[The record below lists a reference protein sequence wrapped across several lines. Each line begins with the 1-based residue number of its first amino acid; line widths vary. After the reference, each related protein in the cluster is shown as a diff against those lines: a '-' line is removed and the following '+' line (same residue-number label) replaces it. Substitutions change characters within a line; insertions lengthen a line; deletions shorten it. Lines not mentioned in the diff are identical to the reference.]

1 MIERLNILVL
11 TMMGIG
17 NSKYAP
23 GTVASFI
30 TCIIYICLYNFQV
43 NIFLLFLLT
52 GFISCSVFKS
62 QDFNPY
68 VGVFQV
74 KVLDVDGAGDVP
86 AVLSIFKNND
96 NYISTIIY
104 EIGGVENDMEILS
117 SYEIDHTTFIIE
129 AFLDGNQI
137 DFELNIEDDKVSGIA
152 AGTFEVLGYR
162 ITK

>member
-1 MIERLNILVL
+1 MFEYYKLIRLKTNLIFLL
-11 TMMGIG
+11 SAYPPLKM
-17 NSKYAP
+17 K
-23 GTVASFI
+23 
-30 TCIIYICLYNFQV
+30 NF
-43 NIFLLFLLT
+43 FLLFLFT
-52 GFISCSVFKS
+52 GFISCSIFKS
-62 QDFNPY
+62 QDFNPF

-86 AVLSIFKNND
+86 AILSIFKNND

-104 EIGGVENDMEILS
+104 EIEGVENDMEILS

-137 DFELNIEDDKVSGIA
+137 DFELNFEDNKVTGIA
-152 AGTFEVLGYR
+152 AGTFEVEGYR

>member
-1 MIERLNILVL
+1 MFEYYKLIRLKTNLIFLL
-11 TMMGIG
+11 LAYPPLKMK
-17 NSKYAP
+17 N
-23 GTVASFI
+23 
-30 TCIIYICLYNFQV
+30 L
-43 NIFLLFLLT
+43 FLLFLFT
-52 GFISCSVFKS
+52 GFISCSIFKS
-62 QDFNPY
+62 QDFNPF

-86 AVLSIFKNND
+86 AILSIFKNND

-104 EIGGVENDMEILS
+104 EIEGVENDMEILS

-137 DFELNIEDDKVSGIA
+137 DFELNFEDNKVTGIA
-152 AGTFEVLGYR
+152 AGTFEVEGYR

>member
-1 MIERLNILVL
+1 MFEYYKLIRLKTNLIFLL
-11 TMMGIG
+11 SAYPPLKMK
-17 NSKYAP
+17 N
-23 GTVASFI
+23 
-30 TCIIYICLYNFQV
+30 L
-43 NIFLLFLLT
+43 FLLFLFT
-52 GFISCSVFKS
+52 GFISCSIFKS
-62 QDFNPY
+62 QDFNPF

-86 AVLSIFKNND
+86 AILSIFKNND

-104 EIGGVENDMEILS
+104 EIEGVENDMEILS

-137 DFELNIEDDKVSGIA
+137 DFELNFEDNKVTGIA
-152 AGTFEVLGYR
+152 AGTFEVEGYR

>member
-1 MIERLNILVL
+1 MFEYYKLIRLKTNLIFLL
-11 TMMGIG
+11 SAYPPLKMK
-17 NSKYAP
+17 N
-23 GTVASFI
+23 
-30 TCIIYICLYNFQV
+30 L
-43 NIFLLFLLT
+43 FLLFLFT
-52 GFISCSVFKS
+52 GFISCSIFKS
-62 QDFNPY
+62 QDFNPFI
-68 VGVFQV
+68 GVFQV

-86 AVLSIFKNND
+86 AILSIFKNND

-137 DFELNIEDDKVSGIA
+137 DFELNFEDNKVTGIA
-152 AGTFEVLGYR
+152 AGTFEVEGYR

>member
-1 MIERLNILVL
+1 MFEYYKLIRLKTNLIFLL
-11 TMMGIG
+11 SAYPPLKMK
-17 NSKYAP
+17 N
-23 GTVASFI
+23 
-30 TCIIYICLYNFQV
+30 L
-43 NIFLLFLLT
+43 FLLFLFT
-52 GFISCSVFKS
+52 GFISCSIFKN
-62 QDFNPY
+62 QDFNPL

-86 AVLSIFKNND
+86 AILSIFKNND

-104 EIGGVENDMEILS
+104 EIECVENDMEILS

-137 DFELNIEDDKVSGIA
+137 DFELNFEDNKVTGIA
-152 AGTFEVLGYR
+152 AGAFEVEGYR

>member
-1 MIERLNILVL
+1 MKTNLIFLLLAYPPLKMKNL
-11 TMMGIG
+11 
-17 NSKYAP
+17 
-23 GTVASFI
+23 
-30 TCIIYICLYNFQV
+30 
-43 NIFLLFLLT
+43 FLLFLFT
-52 GFISCSVFKS
+52 GFISCSIFKS
-62 QDFNPY
+62 QDFNPF

-86 AVLSIFKNND
+86 AILSIFKNND

-104 EIGGVENDMEILS
+104 EIEGVENDMEILS

-137 DFELNIEDDKVSGIA
+137 DFELNFEDNKVTGIA
-152 AGTFEVLGYR
+152 AGTFEVEGYR

>member
-1 MIERLNILVL
+1 LKTKLIFILSAYSTL
-11 TMMGIG
+11 KM
-17 NSKYAP
+17 K
-23 GTVASFI
+23 
-30 TCIIYICLYNFQV
+30 

-62 QDFNPY
+62 QDFNPF

>member
-1 MIERLNILVL
+1 MFEYYKLIRLKTNL
-11 TMMGIG
+11 
-17 NSKYAP
+17 
-23 GTVASFI
+23 
-30 TCIIYICLYNFQV
+30 
-43 NIFLLFLLT
+43 IFLLSAYPPLKMKNLFLLFHFT
-52 GFISCSVFKS
+52 GFISCSIFKS
-62 QDFNPY
+62 QDFNPF

-86 AVLSIFKNND
+86 AILSIFKNND

-104 EIGGVENDMEILS
+104 EIEGVENDMEILS

-137 DFELNIEDDKVSGIA
+137 DFELNFEDNKVTGIA
-152 AGTFEVLGYR
+152 AGTFEVEGYR

>member
-1 MIERLNILVL
+1 MFEYYKLIRLKTNLIFLL
-11 TMMGIG
+11 SAYPPLKMK
-17 NSKYAP
+17 N
-23 GTVASFI
+23 
-30 TCIIYICLYNFQV
+30 L
-43 NIFLLFLLT
+43 FLLFLFT
-52 GFISCSVFKS
+52 GFISCSIFKS
-62 QDFNPY
+62 QDFNPF

-86 AVLSIFKNND
+86 AILSIFKNND

-104 EIGGVENDMEILS
+104 EIEGVENDMEILS

-137 DFELNIEDDKVSGIA
+137 DFELNFEDNKVTGIA
-152 AGTFEVLGYR
+152 AGAFEVEGYR

>member
-1 MIERLNILVL
+1 MFEYYKLIRLKTNLIFLL
-11 TMMGIG
+11 SAYPPLKMK
-17 NSKYAP
+17 N
-23 GTVASFI
+23 
-30 TCIIYICLYNFQV
+30 L
-43 NIFLLFLLT
+43 FLLFLFT
-52 GFISCSVFKS
+52 GFISCSIFKS
-62 QDFNPY
+62 QDFNPF

-86 AVLSIFKNND
+86 AILSIFKNND

-104 EIGGVENDMEILS
+104 EIEGIENDMEILS

-137 DFELNIEDDKVSGIA
+137 DFELNFEDNKVTGIA
-152 AGTFEVLGYR
+152 AGTFEVEGYR